1 MGTISAAPKSNL
13 KSFITNYGIIMKNT
27 DHLNHL
33 KYLAREVDR
42 ILKEELRRA
51 KINYDMAEARIYDA
65 RSVGVQGDE
74 RTYEYPAE
82 IELRH
87 DGKVIWD
94 TDFTERLSNRV
105 TNEVKGVN
113 RIVYVWAKKK

>member
-1 MGTISAAPKSNL
+1 MKSKDRN
-13 KSFITNYGIIMKNT
+13 N
-27 DHLNHL
+27 L

-42 ILKEELRRA
+42 ILKEELKRA
-51 KINYDMAEARIYDA
+51 KINYDMAEARIYDV

-74 RTYEYPAE
+74 RSYEYPAE

-87 DGKVIWD
+87 DGKVVWD

-105 TNEVKGVN
+105 TNEVKGIN
-113 RIVYVWAKKK
+113 RILYVWAKKK